1 MTMKEQKNEVIK
13 ALLQGLNT
21 DGGHHKQFYLEQAL
35 RLLCGDDYVEQLKA
49 ELEWEEGVPD

>member
-1 MTMKEQKNEVIK
+1 MKEQKNEVIK